1 MTRNKFNELIDVKIN
16 SNGHMDEERRKL
28 TKDMF
33 EAGDMYQGLKNQLEF
48 KSKKKS
54 KSPFKPNKQYKAL
67 QNDEESMIK
76 RENTPILEP
85 QNNSV
90 IIWSISDNIFPKVI
104 YFVYI

>member
-1 MTRNKFNELIDVKIN
+1 
-16 SNGHMDEERRKL
+16 MDEERRKL

-33 EAGDMYQGLKNQLEF
+33 EAGDMYQELKNQLEF
-48 KSKKKS
+48 KSKKKL

-67 QNDEESMIK
+67 QNEEESMIK

-104 YFVYI
+104 NLVNI